1 MNRDNPN
8 QTPQLLSAK
17 ALAKMLSLSVRSV
30 WRLRAG
36 QKLPE
41 PVKVGGAIRWRQ
53 ADIERWAAMGC
64 PDTKEFEM
72 FRDMVAG
79 GKK

>member
-1 MNRDNPN
+1 MDEHRDQNC
-8 QTPQLLSAK
+8 QLLSAK
-17 ALAKMLSLSVRSV
+17 TLARMLSLSVRSV

-41 PVKVGGAIRWRQ
+41 PVRVGGAIRWRQ
-53 ADIERWAAMGC
+53 TDIERWAAMGC
-64 PDTKEFEM
+64 PGRKEFET

-79 GKK
+79 GKQ

>member
-1 MNRDNPN
+1 MDENKN
-8 QTPQLLSAK
+8 QTCQPLSAK
-17 ALAKMLSLSVRSV
+17 ALAKLLSLSVRSV

-53 ADIERWAAMGC
+53 ADIEKWAAMGC
-64 PDTKEFEM
+64 PGRKEFET

>member
-1 MNRDNPN
+1 
-8 QTPQLLSAK
+8 
-17 ALAKMLSLSVRSV
+17 MLSLSVRSV

-53 ADIERWAAMGC
+53 ADIEKWAAMGC
-64 PDTKEFEM
+64 PGRKEFEM
-72 FRDMVAG
+72 FRNMVEG